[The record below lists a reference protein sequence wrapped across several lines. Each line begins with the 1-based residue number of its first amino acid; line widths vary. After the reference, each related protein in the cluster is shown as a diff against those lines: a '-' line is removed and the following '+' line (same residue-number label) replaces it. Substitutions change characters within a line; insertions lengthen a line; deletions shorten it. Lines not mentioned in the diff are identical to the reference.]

1 MSKKVSIIYNGIIKE
16 NPVFVMLLGLC
27 PALAVSTDT
36 LDALGMGLATTF
48 VLVGSNAAISLI
60 RKSIPFKVRI
70 PCFIV
75 LIAGFT
81 TVVRLLVQA
90 YVYELYTALGIF
102 LPLIAVNCIV
112 FARAEIFASKN
123 NILDSI
129 IDAISVGLGFTFA
142 MFCIASLREIFGNG
156 TWLKMALPVLSE
168 NKIEIFILAPGGFI
182 VFGLL
187 IAIVNK
193 ITKGK
198 GIKRSSF
205 GCERCPSKVTCG
217 KVSSGKEVCK

>member
-36 LDALGMGLATTF
+36 FNAIGMGLATTF

-60 RKSIPFKVRI
+60 RKTIPYKVRI

-81 TVVRLLVQA
+81 TIVRLLVQA
-90 YVYELYTALGIF
+90 YVYNLYNALGIF

-123 NILDSI
+123 NPLDSI
-129 IDAISVGLGFTFA
+129 IDAISVGIGFTFA
-142 MFCIASLREIFGNG
+142 MFLIASLREILGNG
-156 TWLKMALPVLSE
+156 TWFKMALPVLSE
-168 NKIEIFILAPGGFI
+168 NKIEIFILSPGGFI

-187 IAIVNK
+187 IAVVNK

-198 GIKRSSF
+198 GIKRSNF
-205 GCERCPSKVTCG
+205 GCEHCPSKITCG